1 MTPRTPGDRRNMASV
16 TVVIPAYNSA
26 SFLEET
32 LQSALDQTDPPESI
46 VVVDDESPDD
56 SFAVAKKVAA
66 KTPSVQ
72 VVRRKNGGACAARNT
87 GLAMAETEFVLF
99 LDADDRLLPRTIEH
113 HLAVMERHSEAV
125 MVFGSNHVI
134 SAEGAR
140 IRENVVPER
149 EVTLEDLAM
158 AVTLCASQCLYRR
171 AAVQQVGGMNETLS
185 DSLDLNMRL
194 VRLGKIV
201 SYPEFVM
208 EYRKHPNQ
216 LTRNRFI
223 IAGRHLRALELNIG
237 PNSTSPDPVLY
248 KRARRKWLACY
259 GHGQHMAAL
268 GAIRHGRF
276 KEIIPAARLAL
287 AGYWARLR
295 KAEWHPKH

>member
-1 MTPRTPGDRRNMASV
+1 MASV

-99 LDADDRLLPRTIEH
+99 LDADDRLLSRAIEH

-140 IRENVVPER
+140 IGKSIVPDQD
-149 EVTLEDLAM
+149 VTLEDLAM
-158 AVTLCASQCLYRR
+158 TVTPCPSQCLYRR
-171 AAVQQVGGMNETLS
+171 STVQQVGGMNETLRPG
-185 DSLDLNMRL
+185 DEIDLNMRL
-194 VRLGKIV
+194 LRLGKII

-208 EYRKHPNQ
+208 EYRSHPNQ
-216 LTRNRFI
+216 GTKNRLTNSS
-223 IAGRHLRALELNIG
+223 AHLRALELNIG
-237 PNSTSPDPVLY
+237 PKGTSPDPALY
-248 KRARRKWLACY
+248 KRARRKWLARY
-259 GHGQHMAAL
+259 GHRQHMAAL

-276 KEIIPAARLAL
+276 KEVIPAARLAL

-295 KAEWHPKH
+295 RAEWHPKH

>member
-1 MTPRTPGDRRNMASV
+1 MASV

-66 KTPSVQ
+66 TNPSVQ
-72 VVRRKNGGACAARNT
+72 AVRRKNGGACAARNT
-87 GLAMAETEFVLF
+87 GLAMAKTEFVLF
-99 LDADDRLLPRTIEH
+99 LDADDRLLSRAIEH

-140 IRENVVPER
+140 IGKSIVPDQD
-149 EVTLEDLAM
+149 VTLEDLAM
-158 AVTLCASQCLYRR
+158 AVTPCASQCLYRR
-171 AAVQQVGGMNETLS
+171 SAVQQVGGMNETLS
-185 DSLDLNMRL
+185 DGLDLNMRL
-194 VRLGKIV
+194 VRLGKII

-216 LTRNRFI
+216 LTKNKVI

-237 PNSTSPDPVLY
+237 PKSASPDPVLY
-248 KRARRKWLACY
+248 KRARRKWLARY

-276 KEIIPAARLAL
+276 KEVIPAARLAL

-295 KAEWHPKH
+295 RAEWHPKH

>member
-1 MTPRTPGDRRNMASV
+1 MASV

-66 KTPSVQ
+66 TNPSIQ
-72 VVRRKNGGACAARNT
+72 AVRRKNGGACAARNT
-87 GLAMAETEFVLF
+87 GLAMAKTEFVLF
-99 LDADDRLLPRTIEH
+99 LDADDRLLSRAIEH

-134 SAEGAR
+134 STDGAR
-140 IRENVVPER
+140 RGDNIVPYQD
-149 EVTLEDLAM
+149 VTLEDLAM
-158 AVTLCASQCLYRR
+158 AVTPCASQCLYRR
-171 AAVQQVGGMNETLS
+171 SAVQQVGGMNETLS
-185 DSLDLNMRL
+185 DGLDLNMRL

-216 LTRNRFI
+216 LTKNKVI

-237 PNSTSPDPVLY
+237 PKSASPDPVLY
-248 KRARRKWLACY
+248 KRARRKWLARY

-276 KEIIPAARLAL
+276 KEVIPAARLAL

-295 KAEWHPKH
+295 RAEWHPKH

>member
-1 MTPRTPGDRRNMASV
+1 MASV

-66 KTPSVQ
+66 TNPSIQ
-72 VVRRKNGGACAARNT
+72 AVRRKNGGACAARNT
-87 GLAMAETEFVLF
+87 GLAMAKTEFVLF
-99 LDADDRLLPRTIEH
+99 LDADDRLLSRAIEH

-140 IRENVVPER
+140 IGKSIVPDQD
-149 EVTLEDLAM
+149 VTLEDLAM
-158 AVTLCASQCLYRR
+158 TVTPCPSQCLYRR
-171 AAVQQVGGMNETLS
+171 SAVQQVGGMNETLS
-185 DSLDLNMRL
+185 DLDLNMRL
-194 VRLGKIV
+194 VRLGKII

-216 LTRNRFI
+216 LTKNKVI

-237 PNSTSPDPVLY
+237 PKSASPDPVLY
-248 KRARRKWLACY
+248 KRARRKWLARY

-276 KEIIPAARLAL
+276 KEVIPAARLAL

-295 KAEWHPKH
+295 RAEWHPKH